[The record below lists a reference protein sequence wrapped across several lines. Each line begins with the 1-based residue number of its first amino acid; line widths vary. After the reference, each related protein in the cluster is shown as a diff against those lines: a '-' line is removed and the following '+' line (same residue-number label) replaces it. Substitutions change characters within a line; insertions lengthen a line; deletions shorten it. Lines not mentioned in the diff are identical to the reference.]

1 VQTRMRLV
9 FRATWLALFAVGALM
24 IAGCGS
30 DDSSTSTAASTAAAA
45 STEAAP
51 AAEESKVKKFAIV
64 APEKRDDFGW
74 NQQGVDGAE
83 AVSKELSIPV
93 DIADGSGYDNVGPV
107 LSQLANDGANF
118 VIAQASG
125 YNATAPDVAQQTGV
139 PMLIWDNPKGLVK
152 DLVGDAET
160 ASQQGAYLAGVLAAT
175 ESASGKLG
183 IVVSADDTNWN
194 KQAGGFV
201 AGARS
206 VNPDASFL
214 FAQIGQAAYA
224 DAAGGKRVTQTVIA
238 GGADIVFGMGDGSSF
253 GMLQAVEGA
262 GGKVKFIDV
271 IGDKTSID
279 KKKVLLSSVL
289 WNFAPTY
296 KAAIEDINAGTFGTK
311 GYTLDLANGG
321 ISLLKTDLISD
332 DAWTA
337 VEDAK
342 AKIASGEIEVP
353 LTPKKAEVQALIKQ

>member
-1 VQTRMRLV
+1 MQTRMRLV
-9 FRATWLALFAVGALM
+9 FRATWLALFAVGAL
-24 IAGCGS
+24 IVAGCGS
-30 DDSSTSTAASTAAAA
+30 DDDSSTSTAASTGGA
-45 STEAAP
+45 STAAAP
-51 AAEESKVKKFAIV
+51 AASSKVKRFAIV

-83 AVSKELSIPV
+83 SVSKELGIPV

-139 PMLIWDNPKGLVK
+139 PMLIWDNPKGAVK

-160 ASQQGAYLAGVLAAT
+160 ASQQGGYLAGVLAAN
-175 ESASGKLG
+175 ESKSGKLG
-183 IVVSADDTNWN
+183 IVISADDTNWN

-206 VNPDASFL
+206 VNPDADFL
-214 FAQIGQAAYA
+214 LAQIGQAAYA

-238 GGADIVFGMGDGSSF
+238 GGADVVIGMGDGSSF

-279 KKKVLLSSVL
+279 KKKVLLSSIL
-289 WNFAPTY
+289 WNFGPTY
-296 KAAIEDINAGTFGTK
+296 KQAIEDIDAGTFGTK

-321 ISLLKTDLISD
+321 ISLLKTDLISP
-332 DAWTA
+332 DAWSA

-342 AKIASGEIEVP
+342 AKITSGEVEVP
-353 LTPKKAEVQALIKQ
+353 LTAKKSEVQALIKQ